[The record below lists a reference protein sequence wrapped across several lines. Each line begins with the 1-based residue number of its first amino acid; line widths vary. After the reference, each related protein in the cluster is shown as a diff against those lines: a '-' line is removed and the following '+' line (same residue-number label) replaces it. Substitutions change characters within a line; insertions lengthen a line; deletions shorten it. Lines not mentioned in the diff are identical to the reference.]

1 MRLFLTLLLTTSLV
15 IVAGCGRRV
24 ARKFAT
30 VGAAIGPAPTA
41 VDVGVA
47 KDGPEPKADGKPA
60 SFWIG
65 TLQDKDQQIR
75 AGAAKTLSGLKD
87 DAVDVLVIA
96 LKNPDA
102 EVRSQAVAILN
113 EIGEEGGRAQPA
125 LILALKDDSD
135 TVRGRAAS
143 ALAKI
148 GPSADAVAA
157 LQRASA
163 DPSDTVREKATAAL
177 GYAGAEAKNAI
188 EPLMERLK
196 DKNDK
201 VREQAAWALGHI
213 GPDSKPAVGLLT
225 EALKDPNAAVC
236 FSALEALGH
245 IGPPAQTAVPALT
258 DVVKEK
264 GAKVPFTAVDAL
276 GNIGPGV
283 VPVLLEVLKVPD
295 GDIRAAGLNALADAL
310 QAPDVDPSPELL
322 AQIAKQTEAAVPAV
336 TALLK
341 EEKVSVRRKAV
352 EILASCRT
360 KAKSAAPALKE
371 LANDPDEDVRKKA
384 GEALKKIGAD

>member
-1 MRLFLTLLLTTSLV
+1 
-15 IVAGCGRRV
+15 V

-30 VGAAIGPAPTA
+30 VGAAIGPASTA

-65 TLQDKDQQIR
+65 TLQDKDQQVR
-75 AGAAKTLSGLKD
+75 TGAAKTLSGLKD

-96 LKNPDA
+96 LRNPDA
-102 EVRSQAVAILN
+102 AVRSQSAAILN
-113 EIGEEGGRAQPA
+113 EIGEEAARAQPA
-125 LILALKDDSD
+125 LILALKDDSEG
-135 TVRGRAAS
+135 VRSRAAS

-148 GPSADAVAA
+148 GPNADAVAA
-157 LQRASA
+157 LQQASA
-163 DPSDTVREKATAAL
+163 DRSDTVREKATTAL
-177 GYAGAEAKNAI
+177 GYVRAEETKNAVQ
-188 EPLMERLK
+188 PLMERLK

-236 FSALEALGH
+236 FNALEALGH
-245 IGPPAQTAVPALT
+245 IGPPAQTAAPALT
-258 DVVKEK
+258 DIVKEK

-295 GDIRAAGLNALADAL
+295 GDIRAAGLNALSDAL

-352 EILASCRT
+352 EILT
-360 KAKSAAPALKE
+360 GFGVKAKSAAPALKE